1 MDKHDVVYILRNDID
16 SDEIRYSLRSVEKY
30 FPHGKVW
37 FYGGKPA
44 GIEPDEYVKVI
55 QQGASRYAKV
65 TNTIRQICMND
76 DITED
81 FWLFN
86 DDFFVMQ
93 QITDLKPMISGT
105 ISERVQRIVDKFG
118 FKSKYAKMLEHT
130 GDVLHAKGYD
140 TLDYAL
146 HVPMLVNRKIALE
159 ALAAFAGEPMFR
171 CIYGNYAGEE
181 PLITE
186 DVKIFGNDKP
196 LTDTVFLST
205 DNAAFKNEG
214 GTYVRERFAEP
225 SRWEVG
231 HA

>member
-1 MDKHDVVYILRNDID
+1 MDKYDIVYILQNGID
-16 SDEIRYSLRSVEKY
+16 SDEIRYSLRSVEKN

-44 GIEPDEYVKVI
+44 GIEPDEYVEVI
-55 QQGASRYAKV
+55 QQGESKFDKV
-65 TNTIRQICMND
+65 TNTIKAICKND
-76 DITED
+76 EITNS

-86 DDFFVMQ
+86 DDFYVMQ
-93 QITDLKPMISGT
+93 KVTNYKPMASGT
-105 ISERVQRIVDKFG
+105 IDERVQHIIDKHG
-118 FKSKYAKMLEHT
+118 FKSRYANRLEHT
-130 GDVLHAKGYD
+130 GKLLKSKGYD
-140 TLDYAL
+140 TLCYAM
-146 HVPMLVNRKIALE
+146 HVPMLINRRIALE
-159 ALAAFAGEPMFR
+159 AMTVFAGEPMFR

-181 PLITE
+181 PLITK